1 MLSLFRRYFERDFM
15 ENNALV
21 SGFDET
27 TNDNLKITLTSCDAV
42 QGCIVVTL
50 NGYIDIYTAM
60 FFQTQIEKI
69 VGAGFINLIFDCKNL
84 NYVSSTGIGVF
95 SSLLKNIKLQSGDI
109 ILVNMPEKVCEVFQL
124 LGFIQFFQFRQ
135 SLEEATS
142 FFRQEVEVEPSI
154 FPMIF
159 SCPVCSK
166 RLKTSS
172 PGRFRC
178 SECKSILAV
187 SDEGKVLVG

>member
-1 MLSLFRRYFERDFM
+1 M

-27 TNDNLKITLTSCDAV
+27 LNDNLKITLTSCEPLREGIIIA
-42 QGCIVVTL
+42 L

-60 FFQTQIEKI
+60 FFQNQIEK
-69 VGAGFINLIFDCKNL
+69 VTKEGFINLIFDCKNL

-95 SSLLKNIKLQSGDI
+95 SALLKNIKLQSGDI
-109 ILVNMPEKVCEVFQL
+109 ILVNVPEKVYEVFQL
-124 LGFIQFFQFRQ
+124 LGFVQLFQFRN
-135 SLEEATS
+135 SLEEAVS
-142 FFRQEVEVEPSI
+142 FFHQEVEVASSV
-154 FPMIF
+154 FPMVF

-166 RLKTSS
+166 RLKTASS
-172 PGRFRC
+172 GRFRC

-187 SDEGKVLVG
+187 DNEGKVLVG

>member
-1 MLSLFRRYFERDFM
+1 MD
-15 ENNALV
+15 NNALI
-21 SGFDET
+21 SGFDDT
-27 TNDNLKITLTSCDAV
+27 TNDSLSITLSSCEELKDGV
-42 QGCIVVTL
+42 IITL
-50 NGYIDIYTAM
+50 NGYIDIYTSQ
-60 FFQTQIEKI
+60 FFQEKIEKI
-69 VGAGFINLIFDCKNL
+69 VNAGYINLIFVCKNL

-109 ILVNMPEKVCEVFQL
+109 ILVEMPEKVLEVFQL
-124 LGFIQFFQFRQ
+124 LGFAQLFSFRDSVESAIGFFH
-135 SLEEATS
+135 
-142 FFRQEVEVEPSI
+142 QEVETEVPV

-166 RLKTSS
+166 RLKTTS

-187 SDEGKVLVG
+187 DEQGKVLVG